1 MDCWHKIQCILFAHI
16 IHTIC
21 RLTAYFACIPI
32 TNLEHL
38 HQLVVGPERPAV
50 DKLLAVEVLVS
61 DVEKRLSLAVAHVY
75 DHSLHNICLIS
86 AQVCTSVHT
95 VCIIHLMHTW

>member
-50 DKLLAVEVLVS
+50 EKLLAMEVLVP
-61 DVEKRLSLAVAHVY
+61 DVEAAEDLNLRPLATAPTALGKSRSGSWPVWAEG
-75 DHSLHNICLIS
+75 
-86 AQVCTSVHT
+86 T
-95 VCIIHLMHTW
+95 